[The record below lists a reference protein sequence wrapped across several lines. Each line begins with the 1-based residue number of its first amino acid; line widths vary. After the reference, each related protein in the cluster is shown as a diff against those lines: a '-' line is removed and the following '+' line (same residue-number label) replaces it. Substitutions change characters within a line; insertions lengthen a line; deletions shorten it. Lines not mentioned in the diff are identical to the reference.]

1 MRKFYSLF
9 AIAAIAA
16 FGFTSCDD
24 DDDAPVLVPVETS
37 EGVFVVNSGN
47 MGGKLDGS
55 LTYYDYATGTA
66 MQYINVAGSGLSLGG
81 TVNDAVVYGSK
92 IYVIGSGEKTV
103 FVSDKR
109 TLNRVANVAIKVKGE
124 AATPRHAAAYDGKV
138 YVTTFSNAVVA
149 IDTLTNTVSNTYEC
163 GSYSEGI
170 AAADD
175 KLYVADSDYGN
186 GNASISI
193 IDLKSGK
200 TETFKHEMI
209 KNAVGIAVVGNSIYV
224 QDSGS
229 YDANYNQS
237 GQGVYYILNNFNTRA
252 QAVKVEKLTDATEM
266 AVDAVHG
273 KIYTINAP
281 YTNPATPVSY
291 GVIDI
296 ATGSV
301 SKFCDGKEIEYPSKV
316 SVDPVKGN
324 VFITSYVMGA
334 SGYADY
340 KAPGYCTIYST
351 SGAYQGKF
359 DCNVGAG
366 YVIPNTVTTYVQK

>member
-24 DDDAPVLVPVETS
+24 DDDAPVLMPVETS
-37 EGVFVVNSGN
+37 DGVFVVNSGN

-55 LTYYDYATGTA
+55 LTYYDYATGTSK
-66 MQYINVAGSGLSLGG
+66 QFINVAGSGLSLGG

-92 IYVIGSGEKTV
+92 IYIIGSGEKTV

-138 YVTTFSNAVVA
+138 YVTTFNNAVLS
-149 IDTLTNTVSNTYEC
+149 IDTLTNTIADTYEC

-170 AAADD
+170 AVSNG

-186 GNASISI
+186 GNASISM
-193 IDLKSGK
+193 IDLKTK
-200 TETFKHEMI
+200 TTTTFKHENI
-209 KNAVGIAVVGNSIYV
+209 KNAVGIAVVNGRLFV

-229 YDANYNQS
+229 YDANWNQS
-237 GQGVYYILNNFNTRA
+237 GQGVYEIANGNVT
-252 QAVKVEKLTDATEM
+252 KLADATEM
-266 AVDAVHG
+266 AVDAVNG

-281 YTNPATPVSY
+281 YTYPATPVSY

-301 SKFCDGKEIEYPSKV
+301 SKFCDGTEIEYPSKV

-334 SGYADY
+334 GGYADY

>member
-1 MRKFYSLF
+1 M
-9 AIAAIAA
+9 AMAAIAA
-16 FGFTSCDD
+16 LCLTSCDD
-24 DDDAPVLVPVETS
+24 DDDAPKYYAVETS
-37 EGVFVVNSGN
+37 DGVFVTNSGN
-47 MGGKLDGS
+47 ESGKLDGS
-55 LTYYDYATGTA
+55 LTYYDYATGTSR
-66 MQYINVAGSGLSLGG
+66 QYIELAGSGLSLGS

-92 IYVIGSGEKTV
+92 IYIIGSGEKTV

-138 YVTTFSNAVVA
+138 YVTTFSNAVIA
-149 IDTLTNTVSNTYEC
+149 IDTLTNTIADTYEC

-170 AAADD
+170 AATDD

-209 KNAVGIAVVGNSIYV
+209 KNAVGIAVVGNGIYV

-229 YDANYNQS
+229 YDENWNQS

-266 AVDAVHG
+266 AVDASNG

-281 YTNPATPVSY
+281 YTYPATPVSY

-296 ATGSV
+296 ATGTV
-301 SKFCDGKEIEYPSKV
+301 SKFCDGTEIEYPSKV
-316 SVDPVKGN
+316 SVDPIKGN
-324 VFITSYVMGA
+324 VFITSYVMGTG
-334 SGYADY
+334 GYADY
-340 KAPGYCTIYST
+340 KAPGYCIIYKQDGT
-351 SGAYQGKF
+351 YQGKF

-366 YVIPNTVTTYVQK
+366 YVIPNTETKYLYK

>member
-24 DDDAPVLVPVETS
+24 DDDAPVLMPVETS
-37 EGVFVVNSGN
+37 DGVFVVNSGN

-55 LTYYDYATGTA
+55 LTYYDYATGTSK
-66 MQYINVAGSGLSLGG
+66 QFINVAGSGLSLGG

-138 YVTTFSNAVVA
+138 YVTTFSNAVIA
-149 IDTLTNTVSNTYEC
+149 IDTLTNTIIDTYEC
-163 GSYSEGI
+163 GNYSEGI
-170 AAADD
+170 AIHNGAI
-175 KLYVADSDYGN
+175 YTADSNYGS
-186 GNASISI
+186 GVPGTSITR

-200 TETFKHEMI
+200 STVI
-209 KNAVGIAVVGNSIYV
+209 V
-224 QDSGS
+224 QDKLSNPVDVKFVQGLMFVLDSGS
-229 YDANYNQS
+229 YDENWNQS
-237 GQGVYYILNNFNTRA
+237 GQGVYVVSNDEI
-252 QAVKVEKLTDATEM
+252 EKIVDATEM
-266 AVDAVHG
+266 AVDVNDN

-281 YTNPATPVSY
+281 YTYPSTAPSY
-291 GVIDI
+291 SV
-296 ATGSV
+296 TKLSKGSFDTT
-301 SKFCDGKEIEYPSKV
+301 KFCDGKEIEYPSKV